1 MAEINLK
8 EILNKH
14 QFENKAFLTSNEF
27 HMIDK
32 EVIPLYERA
41 LDESVKQLMKTQKE
55 RNEWKEKYEKLK
67 NETDK
72 RTKRKI
78 NK

>member
-1 MAEINLK
+1 MKPTTYQQKFKQIGEELKNL
-8 EILNKH
+8 
-14 QFENKAFLTSNEF
+14 QT
-27 HMIDK
+27 MIDK

>member
-27 HMIDK
+27 HTCLNAMK
-32 EVIPLYERA
+32 EVWCLAVDKCKEEVELTEFA
-41 LDESVKQLMKTQKE
+41 LEFMQEDASEAIDLNSIEQVK
-55 RNEWKEKYEKLK
+55 KL
-67 NETDK
+67 
-72 RTKRKI
+72 I
-78 NK
+78 